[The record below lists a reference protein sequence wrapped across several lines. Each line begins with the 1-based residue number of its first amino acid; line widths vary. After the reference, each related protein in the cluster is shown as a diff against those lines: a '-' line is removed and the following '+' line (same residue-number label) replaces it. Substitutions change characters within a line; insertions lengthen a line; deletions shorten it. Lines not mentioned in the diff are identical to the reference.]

1 MASTGSVSGKAQIN
15 ESGKNCTGTRF
26 NLGFGFKKLQIAK
39 NPYVAINWEAI
50 IPESH
55 GCRADVIWSAI
66 CLIDHLKYLFSR
78 YGYKGHIII

>member
-1 MASTGSVSGKAQIN
+1 MTSTGSISGEAQN
-15 ESGKNCTGTRF
+15 DGSNNNNTGVLF
-26 NLGFGFKKLQIAK
+26 ILGFGFKKLQIAK